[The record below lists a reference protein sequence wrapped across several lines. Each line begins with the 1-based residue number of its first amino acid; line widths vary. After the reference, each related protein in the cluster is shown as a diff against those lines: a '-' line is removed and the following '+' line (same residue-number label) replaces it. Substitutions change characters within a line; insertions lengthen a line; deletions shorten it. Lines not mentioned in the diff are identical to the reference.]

1 MPRGRRRRRDP
12 PPIPTE
18 GQRQGRGHGSAMR
31 HEGADARSW
40 CGSRRPWRAAR
51 SKEPRAAARI
61 LGDHGDGRTRHEGAD
76 EGPRR
81 IAGGCGEGR
90 GVEPGAAGEGVDPRE
105 HVNGRARHEGR

>member
-1 MPRGRRRRRDP
+1 
-12 PPIPTE
+12 
-18 GQRQGRGHGSAMR
+18 MR
-31 HEGADARSW
+31 HEGADAGSW

-51 SKEPRAAARI
+51 SKGPREAVRI
-61 LGDHGDGRTRHEGAD
+61 LGEHGDGRTRHEGAD